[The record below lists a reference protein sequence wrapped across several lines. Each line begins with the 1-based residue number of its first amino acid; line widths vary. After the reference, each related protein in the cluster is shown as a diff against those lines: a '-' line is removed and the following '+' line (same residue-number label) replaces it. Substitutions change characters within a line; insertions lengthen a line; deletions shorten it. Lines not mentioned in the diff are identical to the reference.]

1 MLRNVPVAVAAAVMG
16 KGPQFIRIGIQRGL
30 LPIGEALKVN
40 ESNKRGRYN
49 YYISP
54 RLLRKYTGC
63 TTGDIMSQ
71 MKRYGFLE
79 KEGDCDAYP
88 EGNAAQS

>member
-40 ESNKRGRYN
+40 EASKRGRYN

-63 TTGDIMSQ
+63 TIMDIMSQ

-79 KEGDCDAYP
+79 KDDDCNAYS